1 MHEKMFAYM
10 YLFTLVQYS
19 LQIPVAIQFAPNQ
32 IPQKVKYS
40 IKMQTKAV

>member
-1 MHEKMFAYM
+1 MFA

-32 IPQKVKYS
+32 IPQKVKYTGS

>member
-1 MHEKMFAYM
+1 MHEKNFA
-10 YLFTLVQYS
+10 YLFTLVLYS
-19 LQIPVAIQFAPNQ
+19 LQIPVAIQFNQ

>member
-1 MHEKMFAYM
+1 MKIFLHTYS
-10 YLFTLVQYS
+10 LVLYS